1 MLVSLHEVRFI
12 SVRAFLK
19 YVVCKIKERVKDKIH
34 KSYVADCLQAI
45 ATNTAKM
52 GGGTVIE
59 KSYRDIIAKI
69 DDLDTSKGKLKKKKT
84 AEEIIF
90 DVMAKSGLK
99 LDRNLERRKN
109 NEPI

>member
-1 MLVSLHEVRFI
+1 MLVSLHEVKFI
-12 SVRAFLK
+12 SLKSFLR
-19 YVVCKIKERVKDKIH
+19 YVVCKIKARVKEKIH

-69 DDLDTSKGKLKKKKT
+69 EDLDTSKGKSKLKQGKT

-90 DVMAKSGLK
+90 SVMAKSGLK
-99 LDRNLERRKN
+99 LDRNLERGKT
-109 NEPI
+109 